1 MMDADRIGLIVWL
14 TDLKN
19 VNKLEQ
25 YGNLVYVSKKMKYA
39 IVYINSD
46 EQELLT
52 SQLKKLGFVRKIE
65 QSLNLELKNH
75 FFNSLVTNDN

>member
-25 YGNLVYVSKKMKYA
+25 SGNLVYVSKKMKYA